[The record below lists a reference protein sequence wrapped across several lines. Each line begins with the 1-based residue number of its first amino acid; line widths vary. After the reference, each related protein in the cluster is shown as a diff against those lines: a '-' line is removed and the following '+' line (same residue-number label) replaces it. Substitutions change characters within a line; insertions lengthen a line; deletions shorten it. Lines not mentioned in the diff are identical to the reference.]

1 MVLLQRLPD
10 IFSGS
15 LQPNKHQSADH
26 SRRICVSRLPPHIAP
41 EKTKS
46 TESAVWRA
54 GPRGEDSKV
63 KSVPENER
71 GRRKGRLEAR
81 AWPPRSRVGLEV
93 GWEEQDS
100 RRVYGHS
107 KTRRNTVRR
116 RRRVRSKSVGPVTT
130 RPARPRY
137 GLASL
142 LTFSSSSTADRPP
155 ARAPASPTTLLYSSS
170 PPSLP
175 KSMKR

>member
-93 GWEEQDS
+93 GWVEMGWEEGLRPLEDPKK
-100 RRVYGHS
+100 YGQKATPS
-107 KTRRNTVRR
+107 
-116 RRRVRSKSVGPVTT
+116 PVQICWAGYHQ
-130 RPARPRY
+130 ARETQIWAGVITY
-137 GLASL
+137 L
-142 LTFSSSSTADRPP
+142 LILVNS
-155 ARAPASPTTLLYSSS
+155 
-170 PPSLP
+170 
-175 KSMKR
+175 